1 MKEGLTNNTRKIVF
15 ACIFLGV
22 VAIVATVIAITAA
35 NRGAEMNAGKNSG
48 SSAMTSTL
56 TSPIAGNSASTSA
69 GKSASAGSSSPK
81 SSAGSSGN
89 ASPSNSASGSGTQS
103 SQPASPTVK
112 EIAFVL
118 PVENG
123 EVMKEYTAASVV
135 YNKTLGVYT
144 GHMALDIG
152 GAENAKVFAAYDGT
166 IESIVTTYLE
176 GTSVTVNHGNGL
188 KTVYNS
194 IEVADGMDVGR
205 VLSKG
210 EVIGTI
216 STNNRQEY
224 KDGPHLHFEV
234 WENGSKISPYK
245 YLTVDEK

>member
-1 MKEGLTNNTRKIVF
+1 MKEGLTNNSRKIIF
-15 ACIFLGV
+15 ACIFLGI

-35 NRGAEMNAGKNSG
+35 NRGASMNAGNG
-48 SSAMTSTL
+48 TSTSV
-56 TSPIAGNSASTSA
+56 TKSASASNSA
-69 GKSASAGSSSPK
+69 GKSASITSSSPK
-81 SSAGSSGN
+81 NSASTSGN
-89 ASPSNSASGSGTQS
+89 ASPVSSNSGGGTQS

-152 GAENAKVFAAYDGT
+152 GADNANVLAAYDGRV
-166 IESIVTTYLE
+166 ESVVTSYLE
-176 GTSVTVNHGNGL
+176 GTSVTVDHGNGL

-194 IEVADGMDVGR
+194 IEVAEGVDVGK
-205 VLSKG
+205 VLNKG
-210 EVIGTI
+210 DVIGTI

-245 YLTVDEK
+245 YLTIDEK

>member
-1 MKEGLTNNTRKIVF
+1 M
-15 ACIFLGV
+15 
-22 VAIVATVIAITAA
+22 
-35 NRGAEMNAGKNSG
+35 
-48 SSAMTSTL
+48 
-56 TSPIAGNSASTSA
+56 
-69 GKSASAGSSSPK
+69 
-81 SSAGSSGN
+81 
-89 ASPSNSASGSGTQS
+89 
-103 SQPASPTVK
+103 K

-118 PVENG
+118 PVEDG

-152 GAENAKVFAAYDGT
+152 GKEGAKVYAAYDGQ
-166 IESIVTTYLE
+166 IESVVTTYLE

-194 IEVADGMDVGR
+194 IEVADGMEVGKSLR
-205 VLSKG
+205 KG
-210 EVIGTI
+210 DVIGSI

-234 WENGSKISPYK
+234 WENGNKISPYK